1 MRLWYVPLEDLDDR
15 RVIAQH
21 HEIHM
26 LMGLFSYHKR
36 KNWAGIDYEHHMGC
50 IYDYHLTAVQEMR
63 IRGYNGHATPL
74 AWSDEFGE
82 PGCGSWLAHVDAMIT
97 PMQVRQ
103 DILDLAVRWEK
114 EGYIPTTERQQAMAN
129 YARALHA

>member
-50 IYDYHLTAVQEMR
+50 IYDYHTRTVGEMVT
-63 IRGYNGHATPL
+63 RGYEGHLSPL
-74 AWSDEFGE
+74 PWDDKFGE
-82 PGCGSWLAHVDAMIT
+82 VGCGSWDIHVQVYIEVS
-97 PMQVRQ
+97 QVRQ
-103 DILDLAVRWEK
+103 DMLDLAVRWER
-114 EGYIPTTERQQAMAN
+114 EGYIPKTERQLAIAN
-129 YARALHA
+129 YARMLHA